1 MIFRQV
7 ALVSEIP
14 QVSHSQLTV
23 VSAALQKQLMRDFAP
38 VWEIQASVDAFV
50 QLEDVPLGYWPVMI
64 RTDIGY
70 AGAAG
75 IHLDNEGQPFGL
87 VQWSSTWPLTTSH
100 EIMEML
106 VDPDGNQMRASN
118 SIKKGQGR
126 VQYLVEVCD
135 PSEADQFGYSVN
147 GITLS
152 DFYTPHFFDP
162 VASSSVRYSFT
173 GAIKKPRQVLKDG
186 YLSWLDPATGH
197 WWQQTFFGKKAT
209 FRDLGV
215 MAKGAKD
222 LRSEIERL
230 TPVRQKFHGWSKRP
244 APAARSANLLTAA
257 IPPAKA
263 PAANTTK
270 ARLWRSQITALQ
282 KQFGPK

>member
-23 VSAALQKQLMRDFAP
+23 VSAALQKQLMRDFSP

-50 QLEDVPLGYWPVMI
+50 QLEDVPIGYWPVMI
-64 RTDIGY
+64 RSDIGY

-100 EIMEML
+100 EILEML
-106 VDPDGNQMRASN
+106 VDPDGNQLRASK

-173 GAIKKPRQVLKDG
+173 GAITKPRQVLKDG

-215 MAKGAKD
+215 LSQGSQD
-222 LRSEIERL
+222 LRSEIEQR

-244 APAARSANLLTAA
+244 ALATPSAHLLSAAL
-257 IPPAKA
+257 PPAKA
-263 PAANTTK
+263 PAANTSK
-270 ARLWRSQITALQ
+270 AGLWRAQITAL
-282 KQFGPK
+282 KKEFGPK